1 MTVRILDK
9 YLLREFLLP
18 VVYCFDA
25 FVMLYIVQDLLGR
38 LGEFIQY
45 HAKISQVIG
54 YYLIIL
60 PEALVV
66 MLPIALLLGLLFC
79 LSNLGKNNELL
90 AFRASGISN
99 QRLAAPFLIAGVI
112 AAVAV
117 FVVEEAFVPTGK
129 VRAETFKSELRGRGS
144 RTIFSGF
151 FYANSTQNREWHIGQ
166 FNTRTR
172 QLDFVEI
179 HQRKPDGT
187 AQLDVFAKSALW
199 TNSQWQFYD
208 ANVYDHTL
216 PHDQLLQVV
225 VTNFPAFS
233 ESPNRLALEGREP
246 EQLRTRELRQQIP
259 QATGKLLAAYK
270 VELDRRYAFPW
281 ACLVVIWIGF
291 PLGVHISR
299 RGGALLGVGTGLVLV
314 VAFFLLLNIALAL
327 GKGERIPPAVAAW
340 LPNAVFAGVGAVLL
354 WRNR

>member
-1 MTVRILDK
+1 VRILDK

-25 FVMLYIVQDLLGR
+25 FVMLYIAQDLLGR
-38 LGEFIQY
+38 LGEFIRY
-45 HAKISQVIG
+45 HARVSQVVG

-66 MLPIALLLGLLFC
+66 MLPVALLLGLLFC
-79 LSNLGKNNELL
+79 LSNLGKNNELI

-99 QRLAAPFLIAGVI
+99 QRLAVPFLVAGVL
-112 AAVAV
+112 ATVVV
-117 FVVEEAFVPTGK
+117 FVVDEAFVPTGK
-129 VRAETFKSELRGRGS
+129 ARAETFKSELHGRGS
-144 RTIFSGF
+144 RTVLDNF
-151 FYANSTQNREWHIGQ
+151 FYANTGDHREWYVRR
-166 FNTRTR
+166 FNTLAR

-187 AQLDVFAKSALW
+187 AQLDLFAQSATW
-199 TNSQWQFYD
+199 TNGQWRFTE
-208 ANVYDHTL
+208 ANVYDHAQ
-216 PHDQLLQVV
+216 PQDQLVHIA

-246 EQLRTRELRQQIP
+246 DQLRTRELRQQI
-259 QATGKLLAAYK
+259 AHRTSRMAAYK
-270 VELDRRYAFPW
+270 VELYRRYAFPW
-281 ACLVVIWIGF
+281 MCLIVIWLGF
-291 PLGVHISR
+291 PLGVQVSR
-299 RGGALLGVGTGLVLV
+299 RGGALLGVGTALGLV
-314 VAFFLLLNIALAL
+314 VAFFLVMNIALAL
-327 GKGERIPPAVAAW
+327 GKGGRIPPVVAAW

>member
-1 MTVRILDK
+1 MRILDK

-45 HAKISQVIG
+45 HARVSQIVG

-66 MLPIALLLGLLFC
+66 MLPMALLLALLFC
-79 LSNLGKNNELL
+79 LSNLGKNNELI

-99 QRLAAPFLIAGVI
+99 LRLATPFLIAG
-112 AAVAV
+112 AVATVLV
-117 FVVEEAFVPTGK
+117 FVVNEVFVPAGK
-129 VRAETFKSELRGRGS
+129 VRIETFKSELRGRGS
-144 RTIFSGF
+144 RTILDNF
-151 FYANSTQNREWHIGQ
+151 FFANSDANRDWYIRR

-187 AQLDVFAKSALW
+187 VQLDLFAQSAIW
-199 TNSQWQFYD
+199 TNGQWRFSE
-208 ANVYDHTL
+208 ANVYDHAL
-216 PHDQLLQVV
+216 PNDQLVHV
-225 VTNFPAFS
+225 AATNFPAFS

-246 EQLRTRELRQQIP
+246 EQLRTRELRQQITH
-259 QATGKLLAAYK
+259 ASFKLTAYK
-270 VELDRRYAFPW
+270 VELQRRYAFPW
-281 ACLVVIWIGF
+281 ICLIVIWLGF
-291 PLGVHISR
+291 PLGMHVSR
-299 RGGALLGVGTGLVLV
+299 RGGALLGVGTALVLV
-314 VAFFLLLNIALAL
+314 VAFFLLMNIALAL
-327 GKGERIPPAVAAW
+327 GKGERIPPAAAAW
-340 LPNAVFAGVGAVLL
+340 LPNAIFAGVGAVLL
-354 WRNR
+354 WRSR

>member
-1 MTVRILDK
+1 VRILDK

-25 FVMLYIVQDLLGR
+25 FVMLYIAQDLLGR

-45 HAKISQVIG
+45 HARVGQVVG

-90 AFRASGISN
+90 AFRASGVSN
-99 QRLAAPFLIAGVI
+99 QRLAAPFLIAGL
-112 AAVAV
+112 VATGVV
-117 FVVEEAFVPTGK
+117 FLVEEAFVPTGK
-129 VRAETFKSELRGRGS
+129 ARAETFKSELRGRGS
-144 RTIFSGF
+144 RTILDNFFFSNADF
-151 FYANSTQNREWHIGQ
+151 NRDWYVRR

-179 HQRKPDGT
+179 HQRKPGGA
-187 AQLDVFAKSALW
+187 AQLDLFAQSAVW
-199 TNSQWQFYD
+199 TNGQWQFHE
-208 ANVYDHTL
+208 ANVYDHTS
-216 PHDQLLQVV
+216 PQDQLIQVA
-225 VTNFPAFS
+225 VTNFPAFF
-233 ESPNRLALEGREP
+233 ETPNRLALEGREP
-246 EQLRTRELRQQIP
+246 DQLRTRELRQQI
-259 QATGKLLAAYK
+259 AHRTFRMVAYQ
-270 VELDRRYAFPW
+270 VELQRRFAFPW
-281 ACLVVIWIGF
+281 ACLIVIWIGF
-291 PLGVHISR
+291 PLGVQISR
-299 RGGALLGVGTGLVLV
+299 RGGALLGVGTGLGLV
-314 VAFFLLLNIALAL
+314 VTFFLLMNIALAL
-327 GKGERIPPAVAAW
+327 GKGERIPPVVAAW

>member
-1 MTVRILDK
+1 MRILDK

-45 HAKISQVIG
+45 HARVAQIVG

-66 MLPIALLLGLLFC
+66 MLPMALLLALLFC
-79 LSNLGKNNELL
+79 LSNLGKNNELIAL
-90 AFRASGISN
+90 RASGISN
-99 QRLAAPFLIAGVI
+99 LRLATPFLIAG
-112 AAVAV
+112 AVATGLV
-117 FVVEEAFVPTGK
+117 FVVDEAFVPTGK
-129 VRAETFKSELRGRGS
+129 VRMETFKSELRGRGS
-144 RTIFSGF
+144 RTILDNF
-151 FYANSTQNREWHIGQ
+151 FFANADVNRDWHVHR

-179 HQRKPDGT
+179 HQRKADGT
-187 AQLDVFAKSALW
+187 ALLDVFAQSALW
-199 TNSQWQFYD
+199 TNGQWRFYE
-208 ANVYDHTL
+208 ANVYDHTQ
-216 PHDQLLQVV
+216 PQDQLVHIA

-233 ESPNRLALEGREP
+233 ETPSRLALEGREP
-246 EQLRTRELRQQIP
+246 EQLRTRELRQQIAHSTFR
-259 QATGKLLAAYK
+259 QAAYK
-270 VELDRRYAFPW
+270 VELQRRYAFPW
-281 ACLVVIWIGF
+281 VCLIVIWLGF

-299 RGGALLGVGTGLVLV
+299 RGGALLGVGTGLGLV
-314 VAFFLLLNIALAL
+314 VAFFLLMNIALAL
-327 GKGERIPPAVAAW
+327 GKGERIPPFVAAW
-340 LPNAVFAGVGAVLL
+340 LPNAIFAGVGAGLF